1 MRLTSLLIIWF
12 QQLLIYKVHTWRKYF
27 KVEFYFEGHSVM
39 VAHFKDVVH
48 LKLKLKRHFTH

>member
-1 MRLTSLLIIWF
+1 MRLISLLIIWF
-12 QQLLIYKVHTWRKYF
+12 QQLPIYKVHTWRRYF

-48 LKLKLKRHFTH
+48 LKLNIK